1 MIRTK
6 SPSPRCCSILSR
18 QFDAAGPILA
28 NLLRPD
34 RTERSGAADSSY
46 NLVKPLQT
54 STTSS
59 RPRSVSNLSTPDHNR
74 PSIFIFKTEYRYIY
88 IYIYSGLE
96 SGTRMARWKK
106 SECLISKV
114 NLPRGLI
121 KTLGSWAN
129 QPSARHPTPANVAT
143 LRYFFTCARNI
154 G

>member
-28 NLLRPD
+28 NL
-34 RTERSGAADSSY
+34 RTERSGAADSPY
-46 NLVKPLQT
+46 NLVKPLQKRLRRRRLVLVPFPISPHPIT
-54 STTSS
+54 IV
-59 RPRSVSNLSTPDHNR
+59 RPYLFSKRNTD
-74 PSIFIFKTEYRYIY
+74 IY

-96 SGTRMARWKK
+96 SGTRMVRWKK